1 MCGICGVVSLRRG
14 EAPRV
19 LTAMNDQLVHR
30 GPDDGDSD
38 YHGSVGIGMRR
49 LSIIGVD
56 NGHQPIYN
64 ETGDIALVMNGEIYN
79 YLEIK
84 AGLIERGHRFATASD
99 AEVAVHLYEEQGPD
113 FINQLQGMFALA
125 LHDRAAKRLL
135 IYRDRPGKK
144 PLYYAEHQGNLIFAS
159 EIKALHASGLL
170 PKELDRRGLRSY
182 LAYGFVLGDRTLFH
196 RVRKLPAAHYLQIDL
211 AEDVTADDV
220 SAEDVTAEDE
230 PAAVSIHRYWDQPR
244 AVASCDDDF
253 KTAAGRIRDLLEEGV
268 RKRLMSEVPL
278 GAFLSGGVDSS
289 TIVAIMRR
297 HFDQPLQT
305 FSVGFADRGLN
316 ELPHA
321 RQVAELFDTQHHE
334 LLLRGVN
341 LPLLRDIN
349 HYYDEPVG
357 DPAAVPTYCLA
368 TFARRHITVTLTG
381 EGGDEIFAGYPHH
394 GHSRRLAEL
403 RRKVPGLA
411 LLARMAGTTERLF
424 GPLAPARLWKALWL
438 SGLPQGEEMR
448 GWSAAFT
455 DRELHLL
462 LSSSSALESPIS
474 SLSEPLAELRQRVEH
489 LDPLSQLLYV
499 DARSGLADQ
508 LLMKVDK
515 MGMAASLEA
524 RCPLLD
530 QDLVEYA
537 ASLPSDMKL
546 TAQGG
551 KQVFRRALE
560 GLIPSSILDR
570 PKQGFDVPLH
580 SWLQQDVPQAVDRLL
595 LSKQSPLA
603 EFLQQDALAA
613 LWKAYRKNQDSRR
626 GFQIW
631 RLLNFALWHEMHWPR
646 GLLDEL
652 LKTEP
657 EDDPIDRVF
666 VPVTSTS

>member
-1 MCGICGVVSLRRG
+1 MCGICGAVSLTRG
-14 EAPRV
+14 TAPTV
-19 LTAMNDQLVHR
+19 LTAMNDQMVHR
-30 GPDDGDSD
+30 GPDDGDVA
-38 YHGSVGIGMRR
+38 YHGSIGIGMRR

-64 ETGDIALVMNGEIYN
+64 EDGDVVLVLNGEIYN
-79 YLEIK
+79 YLELK
-84 AGLIERGHRFATASD
+84 AGLVERGHRFATASD
-99 AEVAVHLYEEQGPD
+99 AEVAVHLYEEEGPE
-113 FINQLQGMFALA
+113 FIRHLEGMFALA
-125 LHDRAAKRLL
+125 IHDRSRRRLL
-135 IYRDRPGKK
+135 VYRDRPGKK
-144 PLYYAEHQGNLIFAS
+144 PLYYAEHEGHLLFAS

-170 PKELDRRGLRSY
+170 PKELDPRGLRSY
-182 LAYGFVLGDRTLFH
+182 LSFGFVLGEGTLFRH
-196 RVRKLPAAHYLQIDL
+196 VRKLPAAHYLEIDL
-211 AEDVTADDV
+211 AGDGPIAT
-220 SAEDVTAEDE
+220 E
-230 PAAVSIHRYWDQPR
+230 PRRYWDQPR
-244 AVASCDDDF
+244 QVEPCGDDF
-253 KTAAGRIRDLLEEGV
+253 ETAAGRIRELLEEGV

-321 RQVAELFDTQHHE
+321 REVAELFGTRHHE
-334 LLLRGVN
+334 LLLRGIN

-349 HYYDEPVG
+349 HFYDEPVG

-394 GHSRRLAEL
+394 GHCRRLGEL

-411 LLARMAGTTERLF
+411 ALARLAGT
-424 GPLAPARLWKALWL
+424 GQPLLGSAVSARLWKALWL
-438 SGLPQGEEMR
+438 TGLAAGHETR

-455 DRELHLL
+455 DHELGRL
-462 LSSSSALESPIS
+462 LSATAADLSPIET
-474 SLSEPLAELRQRVEH
+474 LTEPIAALHQRVEH
-489 LDPLSQLLYV
+489 LDPLAQLLYV
-499 DARSGLADQ
+499 DALGGLADQ

-530 QDLVEYA
+530 QHLVEYA
-537 ASLPSDMKL
+537 ATLPTSMKR
-546 TAQGG
+546 TAEGG
-551 KQVFRRALE
+551 KRVFRRALE

-570 PKQGFDVPLH
+570 PKQGFDVPLD
-580 SWLQQDVPQAVDRLL
+580 SWLTQDVPTAVDRLL
-595 LSKQSPLA
+595 LSPEGPLA
-603 EFLQQDALAA
+603 RWLRPSAVAA
-613 LWKAYRKNQDSRR
+613 LWKDFAARGDSRR

-631 RLLNFALWHEMHWPR
+631 RLLNLALWHEMHWP
-646 GLLDEL
+646 GGTLDQLLA
-652 LKTEP
+652 TEP

-666 VPVTSTS
+666 VQTASPA